1 MLNYIIRRILLMI
14 PTLFG
19 ITIMVF
25 LIARNAPGQPG
36 AQAFGEG
43 GNQMNAEGRKKL
55 LEARERRFGLN
66 LPMHLQYL
74 RWWRGMFI
82 NNTEARAWTSDFKP
96 VYTLRRE
103 VKEYYTRDPNGKW
116 YLLQDWHP
124 YRKDD
129 PDRKT
134 ATPAEASFMQTE
146 SFLKNVPAIANKQAW
161 IIQSDDR
168 YPLPQDVFVDGAI
181 TPIED
186 LQPDLLAPATIS
198 APIKV
203 EAQVWTNVGGFPV
216 YVDPGNPDRLIYPR
230 RGDWYS
236 VTPNKPEDR
245 WDIYSQNDPSFKSK
259 IPSRYFNSL
268 PPVAKRRPI
277 PRHAGMSGKMQ
288 RLEGKQFDESQLTRK
303 TILAEA
309 SIDSMMWMQRDGAL
323 WPVLTAKEPEGILA
337 EKVSL
342 KLVKGD
348 DGKWYRVIGKS
359 RLADPDYTKYKESE
373 FVKILPDE
381 MKSELPTS
389 NGDEPTRYFVVMK
402 GKLVS
407 FPGQESITERDV
419 RRYSLPIDVF
429 EITLGK
435 SITSHTTVI
444 AEMKNRLWITL
455 RINIIAFLIIYL
467 IAIPTGMLMAMKRGR
482 FFDSAANIT
491 LLALWSVPSVL
502 SATLFIGYLGQG
514 GNGFEWFPTSGLFSN
529 NYDKLDSIHK
539 LFDQA
544 WHLVLPITCMVYGG
558 FAYLAKQMRA
568 SMLENFTMD
577 YVRTA
582 KAKGVSV
589 TRIVL
594 VHVLR
599 NSLIPLITILATLL
613 PAMIAGTVIIEK
625 IFNIEGMGLFTFR
638 AVTNRDFDV
647 VQSMALIAG
656 ALNLTGLLIA
666 DICYAIV
673 DPRIAYK

>member
-1 MLNYIIRRILLMI
+1 
-14 PTLFG
+14 
-19 ITIMVF
+19 
-25 LIARNAPGQPG
+25 
-36 AQAFGEG
+36 
-43 GNQMNAEGRKKL
+43 
-55 LEARERRFGLN
+55 
-66 LPMHLQYL
+66 
-74 RWWRGMFI
+74 
-82 NNTEARAWTSDFKP
+82 
-96 VYTLRRE
+96 
-103 VKEYYTRDPNGKW
+103 
-116 YLLQDWHP
+116 
-124 YRKDD
+124 
-129 PDRKT
+129 
-134 ATPAEASFMQTE
+134 
-146 SFLKNVPAIANKQAW
+146 
-161 IIQSDDR
+161 
-168 YPLPQDVFVDGAI
+168 
-181 TPIED
+181 
-186 LQPDLLAPATIS
+186 
-198 APIKV
+198 
-203 EAQVWTNVGGFPV
+203 
-216 YVDPGNPDRLIYPR
+216 
-230 RGDWYS
+230 
-236 VTPNKPEDR
+236 
-245 WDIYSQNDPSFKSK
+245 
-259 IPSRYFNSL
+259 
-268 PPVAKRRPI
+268 
-277 PRHAGMSGKMQ
+277 MQ